1 MMRKITIRIT
11 WAKPSRFVP
20 QVHPLVISDEFTE
33 SKIVIVEN
41 ACMLYD

>member
-41 ACMLYD
+41 ACVLYD